1 MSKKPDYTQSPALA
15 FISGAKPAEQVKET
29 QSPEKAPEG
38 MRLNPEYIEKYIEKR
53 SKRVQIIM
61 QPSLFEKAKAK
72 AESRG
77 ISFND
82 YVHKLIEA
90 DNK

>member
-1 MSKKPDYTQSPALA
+1 MSKDFKNNPALN
-15 FISGAKPAEQVKET
+15 FLNTEQGKET
-29 QSPEKAPEG
+29 QSKEKAPEG

-53 SKRVQIIM
+53 TKRVQIIM
-61 QPSLFEKAKAK
+61 QPSLYDKAKAK

-77 ISFND
+77 TSFND
-82 YVHKLIEA
+82 YVHSLIEA

>member
-15 FISGAKPAEQVKET
+15 FISGAQPAEQV
-29 QSPEKAPEG
+29 QSTEKAPEG
-38 MRLNPEYIEKYIEKR
+38 MKLNPEFVEKYIEKR
-53 SKRVQIIM
+53 TKRVQIIM
-61 QPSLFEKAKAK
+61 QPSLYDKAKAQ
-72 AESRG
+72 AERRG

>member
-1 MSKKPDYTQSPALA
+1 MSKDFKNSPALS
-15 FISGAKPAEQVKET
+15 FISSAEQVKDT
-29 QSPEKAPEG
+29 QSADKAPEG
-38 MRLNPEYIEKYIEKR
+38 MRLNPAYIEKYIEKR

-61 QPSLFEKAKAK
+61 QPSLYEKAKAK

-77 ISFND
+77 TSFND
-82 YVHKLIEA
+82 YVHSLIEA